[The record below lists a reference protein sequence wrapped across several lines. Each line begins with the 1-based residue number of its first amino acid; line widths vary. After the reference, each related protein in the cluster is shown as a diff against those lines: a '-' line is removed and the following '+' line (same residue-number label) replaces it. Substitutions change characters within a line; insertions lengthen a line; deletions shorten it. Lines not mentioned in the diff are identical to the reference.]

1 MNRVYV
7 RLMALMFFVLFI
19 SAAVIFFTVDLNTV
33 GSLHIFQPWSVG
45 LAILAMAIGLLLDGT
60 RLMHLVKISGER
72 ITLKQ
77 AVQVVFGNYFLA
89 MLGPGAAAGAIA
101 QVMFLK
107 KAGVPAGKAAV
118 LALVRTIVSIL
129 FLSCCLPFIFL
140 HDAGILPG
148 ISNDLMVVVVTCALV
163 VIIGMVFAI
172 RSNACDYLMVRLSK
186 RIKSHVRRRAFMKV
200 YSDSKTGIQM
210 LLRTPVSLVRVFFES
225 GLSLIFIYMVVPCLM
240 LGLGVTVDWLTV
252 MGRMMFLNIL
262 LYFSPTPGGSGIA
275 EGGFL
280 ILFSGSVP
288 EGTIGILAVAWRF
301 IAEYL
306 PFLVGLYYTI
316 TVLGK
321 GIFTGAGM
329 AEADLEARERMYK
342 R

>member
-1 MNRVYV
+1 MNKVRV
-7 RLMALMFFVLFI
+7 RLFLMTLFLLFI
-19 SAAVIFFTVDLNTV
+19 SGAVIYFTVDINTITN
-33 GSLHIFQPWSVG
+33 LHMFQPWSVVLAM
-45 LAILAMAIGLLLDGT
+45 LAIAIGLTLDGT
-60 RLMHLVKISGER
+60 RLMHLVKISGEH

-77 AVQVVFGNYFLA
+77 SVQVVFGNYFLA

-129 FLSCCLPFIFL
+129 FLVCCMPFIFL

-148 ISNDLMVVVVTCALV
+148 VSNDVMVIAGSCVLLLAVALV
-163 VIIGMVFAI
+163 LGI
-172 RSNACDYLMVRLSK
+172 RYNACDYAAVRISR
-186 RIKSHVRRRAFMKV
+186 RIKSHVLRRRFMDV
-200 YSDSKTGIQM
+200 YNDSKTGIQM
-210 LLRTPVSLVRVFFES
+210 LAQAPKSLVRVFFES

-240 LGLGVTVDWLTV
+240 LGLGAEVDWLTV

-275 EGGFL
+275 EGGFVL
-280 ILFSGSVP
+280 LFNNSVP
-288 EGTIGILAVAWRF
+288 AGTVGILAVAWRF

-306 PFLVGLYYTI
+306 PFFVGLYYSV

-321 GIFTGAGM
+321 DILNKPLS
-329 AEADLEARERMYK
+329 E
-342 R
+342 